1 MKDLVALSNANKEKT
16 YSECAKLVLR
26 MLAAVGNVPRRR
38 DLSYISAV
46 MHKGVE
52 HDEYEDT
59 TLHFRQMMSRQKQDE
74 VKRTNTAAM
83 NKEVADLVKTKA
95 PELLP
100 LAECKELLG
109 NNEFRRV
116 VYMYATCNEYLG
128 EKFAEVHEYT
138 ALAPEAL
145 KEKTFSEEDLTAWGV
160 YDKHTARG
168 KQSEMGGYM
177 TWLRTGITCA
187 WEGDGTYR
195 NVRMF
200 GKKYLDLEM
209 FYIELKREEMEAQN
223 KDAAGVQKK
232 KRQVQMPSAAGGAS
246 KKKQKLMTD
255 FGNSIV
261 ATHTQPF
268 FIYPHAMLLGW
279 KNLTIAGIAL
289 PGFEKFAPGETI
301 FIKTA
306 EKEATIDC
314 TIKGYEALARFG
326 LASVRTEK
334 IFCVPNTTQ
343 WQNKIDMAPEHH
355 RSKLEQALARVEGKQ
370 TPHLIT
376 SWFDGHMLMRKEL
389 VPDSDPRLKLPVIG
403 RELLWIMII
412 NKWMGHG
419 DLNEHNLMIG
429 SGDDPHIM
437 RVDMAHVEEARIT
450 GVGYKGPCM
459 PMNERGF
466 QVSQKWNRKIL
477 LDRVCD
483 EVERDPAGVAAFVRR
498 LKTEGRDVRATGVQS
513 RWFDDDELLER
524 LAQGDAEAVKAMQHD
539 VRVYERKQPKDACG
553 TPLV

>member
-1 MKDLVALSNANKEKT
+1 MALSNSNKDKK
-16 YSECAKLVLR
+16 YSKCAELVLR

-46 MHKGVE
+46 MNKGVE
-52 HDEYEDT
+52 DCDEYEDT
-59 TLHFRQMMSRQKQDE
+59 TLHFRQMMSRQKQEE
-74 VKRTNTAAM
+74 VNGA
-83 NKEVADLVKTKA
+83 EVLELVKINA

-100 LAECKELLG
+100 IAKCKALLG
-109 NNEFRRV
+109 NKEFQRV
-116 VYMYATCNEYLG
+116 VYMYATCNKYLG

-138 ALAPEAL
+138 GLTPEAL
-145 KEKTFSEEDLTAWGV
+145 QVEPFSEANLIEWGV

-168 KQSEMGGYM
+168 KQSEDGGNE
-177 TWLRTGITCA
+177 TWFSKGITCA

-200 GKKYLDLEM
+200 GMTYLELQA
-209 FYIELKREEMEAQN
+209 FYIELKRKEMEAQN
-223 KDAAGVQKK
+223 KDAARVQKK

-255 FGNSIV
+255 YGNGIV

-268 FIYPHAMLLGW
+268 LIDPHAMLLGW

-289 PGFEKFAPGETI
+289 HGLEKFAPGETI

-334 IFCVPNTTQ
+334 IFCVPNTMQ

-355 RSKLEQALARVEGKQ
+355 RSKLEQALTRVEEKQ
-370 TPHLIT
+370 MPHLIT

-524 LAQGDAEAVKAMQHD
+524 LAEGDPEAVKALQHD